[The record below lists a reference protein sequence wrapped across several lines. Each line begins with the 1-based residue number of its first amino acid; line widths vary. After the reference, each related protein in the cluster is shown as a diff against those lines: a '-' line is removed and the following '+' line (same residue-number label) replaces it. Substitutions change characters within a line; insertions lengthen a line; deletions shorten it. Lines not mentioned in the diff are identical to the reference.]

1 MTVIDGRMAAALR
14 EQRPLMG
21 IFASIA
27 SPALVEMAAYAQ
39 FDFVVI
45 DNEHGPAGIETTEHM
60 LRAARGAGIAPIV
73 RVSGVNTQEI
83 LRTLDIGASGVQVPQ
98 VNTVEQARQVVAAAK
113 YPPEGSRGLAF
124 GTRAAGFG
132 FFGGAGYVESANKET
147 VIITHIETVEAVQ
160 SLELMLQVPGIDVMF
175 IGPTDLSVSM
185 GHPGNP
191 GHPEVQETIASCVK
205 RIAAAGVAPG
215 IMLSSNDQFERYAE
229 LGVRYLTVNFASVI
243 GGALKDV
250 IAGTRGKRDA

>member
-1 MTVIDGRMAAALR
+1 MTVIDGRMATALR

-27 SPALVEMAAYAQ
+27 SPALIEMAAYAQ
-39 FDFVVI
+39 FDFVVV

-113 YPPEGSRGLAF
+113 YPPEGSRGVAF

-132 FFGGAGYVESANKET
+132 FFGGAAYVESANKET
-147 VIITHIETVEAVQ
+147 VIITHIETVEAVEN
-160 SLELMLQVPGIDVMF
+160 LEMMLEVPGIDVMF

-191 GHPEVQETIASCVK
+191 GHPEVQETIATTVG

-215 IMLSSNDQFERYAE
+215 IMLTGNDQFELYAE
-229 LGVRYLTVNFASVI
+229 MGVRYLTVNYASVI
-243 GGALKDV
+243 GAALKGV
-250 IAGTRGKRDA
+250 IAGTKG